1 MSGVPETDV
10 ELLRCAPP
18 VDITLFPDAQANRI
32 AQDFGRCLPFIYLD
46 IILTA
51 FSFIYGQIRENISK
65 YFFFFDRKGYSSDRS
80 IQAIFGRLHTQSP
93 GRLHRDMVGFFFLNR
108 FI

>member
-1 MSGVPETDV
+1 MSRVPETDV

-65 YFFFFDRKGYSSDRS
+65 YIFFSTEKV
-80 IQAIFGRLHTQSP
+80 IQATGRFRQFLV
-93 GRLHRDMVGFFFLNR
+93 DCILNR
-108 FI
+108 LVACTEIW